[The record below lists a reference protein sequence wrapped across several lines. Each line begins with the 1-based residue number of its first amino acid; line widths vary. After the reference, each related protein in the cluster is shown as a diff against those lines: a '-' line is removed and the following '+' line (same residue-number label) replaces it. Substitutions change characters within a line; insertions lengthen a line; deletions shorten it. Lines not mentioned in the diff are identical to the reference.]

1 MNAYRLAILALSI
14 TMPVVAGAQ
23 APLKPADFVV
33 AGIPDNYPETFVEE
47 DTARIRKMLGAPKIE
62 RRVPGF
68 KDDSMT
74 VWEFDGLSVLFGG
87 IARQGITLTSSRI
100 ATARGLRVGDTAAR
114 VRQLYGTPAEVVEDE
129 WTYTDPREHL
139 HVIQVTIQ
147 DGKVTSIF
155 IGSLW
160 D

>member
-1 MNAYRLAILALSI
+1 MLLALSI
-14 TMPVVAGAQ
+14 ALPAATRAQ
-23 APLKPADFVV
+23 APLGPADFIV
-33 AGIPDNYPETFVEE
+33 AGIPDNYPEMFVEE
-47 DTARIRKMLGAPKIE
+47 DTARIRKILGAPKVE
-62 RRVPGF
+62 RRIPGF

-100 ATARGLRVGDTAAR
+100 PTARGLRVGDTTAR
-114 VRQLYGTPAEVVEDE
+114 VRQLYGMPAEVVEDE

-155 IGSLW
+155 IGSRW